1 LVTRR
6 MDVPSKLVVQGLTK
20 RFGRVVAVNEVSFE
34 IREGEFFVIIGPSGC
49 GKTTS
54 LRCVAGLETP
64 DSGSIRVSG
73 SDIRSMPVYKR
84 DVCIVF
90 QDLALFP
97 HMNVFDNVSFGLRMM
112 GSPKDRIEKEV
123 DEVLRLV
130 QLEGLGGRRIT
141 ELSGGQRQ
149 RVALARSLVLK
160 PSILLFD
167 EPIGGAEPEL
177 RDRMLAEIKE
187 LHRRLGFTALYVTH
201 DQEQA
206 MRLADRIMVMNQ
218 GSIEQIGTPEEV
230 YLNPSTLFVAKFVGD
245 INLVRGKVASLDMNE
260 KRVEVETEVGTFL
273 APIREGVTVGDPVA
287 YAVRPEKPLIGK
299 DAMNCANKFHAKLKD
314 RIYKGSNVEYV
325 FELPNGDEFKVV
337 LAEELEK
344 RVEIG
349 EEAILGCRIEDSVVI
364 SKSSVIEGLDIDRV
378 TLGE

>member
-1 LVTRR
+1 
-6 MDVPSKLVVQGLTK
+6 MGGPSKLVVQGLTK
-20 RFGRVVAVNEVSFE
+20 RFGKVVAVNEVSFE
-34 IREGEFFVIIGPSGC
+34 IRDGEFFVIIGPSGC

-73 SDIRSMPVYKR
+73 SDIGNLPVYKR

-90 QDLALFP
+90 QDLALFA

-112 GSPKDRIEKEV
+112 GYPKDKIEKEV
-123 DEVLRLV
+123 NEVLHLV
-130 QLEGLGGRRIT
+130 RLEGLGDRRIT
-141 ELSGGQRQ
+141 ELSGGQKQ

-177 RDRMLAEIKE
+177 RERMLAEIKD

-230 YLNPSTLFVAKFVGD
+230 YLNPATLFVAKFVGD
-245 INLVRGKVASLDMNE
+245 INLVRGKVASIDSNE
-260 KRVEVETEVGTFL
+260 KRVEVETKVGTFL
-273 APIREGVTVGDPVA
+273 APIREDVTVGEPVA
-287 YAVRPEKPLIGK
+287 YAVRPEKPLVGK
-299 DAMNCANKFHAKLKD
+299 DAANCANKFHAKLKD
-314 RIYKGSNVEYV
+314 RIYRGSNLEYV
-325 FELPNGDEFKVV
+325 FELPNGDEFKVL
-337 LAEELEK
+337 LAEEPAT
-344 RVEIG
+344 RIEIG

>member
-1 LVTRR
+1 
-6 MDVPSKLVVQGLTK
+6 
-20 RFGRVVAVNEVSFE
+20 
-34 IREGEFFVIIGPSGC
+34 
-49 GKTTS
+49 
-54 LRCVAGLETP
+54 
-64 DSGSIRVSG
+64 
-73 SDIRSMPVYKR
+73 
-84 DVCIVF
+84 
-90 QDLALFP
+90 
-97 HMNVFDNVSFGLRMM
+97 
-112 GSPKDRIEKEV
+112 
-123 DEVLRLV
+123 
-130 QLEGLGGRRIT
+130 
-141 ELSGGQRQ
+141 
-149 RVALARSLVLK
+149 
-160 PSILLFD
+160 
-167 EPIGGAEPEL
+167 
-177 RDRMLAEIKE
+177 MLAEIKE